1 LSREHFDLAVVGSGF
16 AGSLVSM
23 AARRIGLSVVM
34 IERGRHPRFVIGES
48 TTPLTNLLLEEICDE
63 FKMPELR
70 SLSKWG
76 TWQDE
81 HPGIPCGLKR
91 GFTFY
96 KHELGQRF
104 PTDPRAALARQ
115 LMVGASPNDRV
126 ADTHWFRPE
135 FDRYLAERAAELGV
149 DYRDETV
156 LHLAAEEPGQV
167 LLSGVRAGRPFEL
180 SAGFVIDASGPRGFL
195 HKVMRLQE
203 KPVEGFPHTQALY
216 AHFEGLPALP
226 DAFSPG
232 TPPFP
237 PEQAAVHHVFDG
249 GWVWV
254 LRFNNGITSA
264 GVVAVDAVAARLR
277 FRSGQ
282 EGWLNVMRELP
293 SVGEQFAS
301 ARATMPF
308 VWQPRTSFQS
318 AQVAG
323 RRWALLPS
331 AAGVID
337 PLLST
342 GFPLA
347 LLGVQRLARLMRSF
361 GQPEFEPGLVDYA
374 DTTTREFEAT
384 ARLVKAL
391 YARMDRFDDF
401 KQMSLLYFAAAS
413 FSEAARRLGKN
424 SLVPDFL
431 LCRHPVFGPRLKA
444 LSLEEPG
451 RPNLAAR
458 MREAVEAYDVAGF
471 TDTSRDPWYPA
482 SASDLYRNG
491 GKLDATDAEIGA
503 MLARCGL
510 GAPSAPAPTILNEQ
524 PH

>member
-1 LSREHFDLAVVGSGF
+1 LSELRPQLNREHFDLAVVGSGF
-16 AGSLVSM
+16 AGSLISM
-23 AARRIGLSVVM
+23 AARRLGLSVVM

-63 FKMPELR
+63 FQMPEIR

-76 TWQDE
+76 TWQDV

-104 PTDPRAALARQ
+104 PRDPAAALARQ
-115 LMVGASPNDRV
+115 LMVGASPNERV

-135 FDRYLAERAAELGV
+135 FDRYLAERAAALGV
-149 DYRDETV
+149 DYRDETM
-156 LHLAAEEPGQV
+156 LHRATEEPGQV
-167 LLSGVRAGRPFEL
+167 LLSGVRAGQGIEL
-180 SAGFVIDASGPRGFL
+180 SAGFVVDASGPRGCL
-195 HKVMRLQE
+195 HRLMRLQE
-203 KPVEGFPHTQALY
+203 KPVEGFPPTQALY

-226 DAFSPG
+226 AEFSPG

-264 GVVAVDAVAARLR
+264 GVVAVDAVAERLR
-277 FRSGQ
+277 FRSGL
-282 EGWLNVMRELP
+282 EGWSNVMRELP
-293 SVGEQFAS
+293 SVGEQFGS

-308 VWQPRTSFQS
+308 VWQPKTAFQS
-318 AQVAG
+318 REVAG

-342 GFPLA
+342 GFPLT
-347 LLGVQRLARLMRSF
+347 LLGVQRLARLMRSL
-361 GQPEFEPGLVDYA
+361 GTPEFEPGLMDYA

-391 YARMDRFDDF
+391 YARMGRFDDF

-431 LCRHPVFGPRLKA
+431 LCRHPVFGPRLRA

-451 RPNLAAR
+451 SANLAAR
-458 MREAVEAYDVAGF
+458 VRDAVEAYDVAGF
-471 TDTSRDPWYPA
+471 TDVSRDPWYPA
-482 SASDLYRNG
+482 SPADLYKNG
-491 GKLDATDAEIGA
+491 EKLDATGAEIGA

-510 GAPSAPAPTILNEQ
+510 R
-524 PH
+524 

>member
-1 LSREHFDLAVVGSGF
+1 LKREHFDLAVIGSGF
-16 AGSLVSM
+16 AGSLMSM
-23 AARRIGLSVVM
+23 AARSLGLSVVM
-34 IERGRHPRFVIGES
+34 IERGKHPRFAIGES

-63 FKMPELR
+63 FGMPELR

-76 TWQDE
+76 TWQEE

-91 GFTFY
+91 GFTFFR
-96 KHELGQRF
+96 HELGQRF
-104 PTDPRAALARQ
+104 PADPGAALARQ
-115 LMVGASPNDRV
+115 LMVGASPNERV

-135 FDRYLAERAAELGV
+135 FDRYLAERAAAMGV
-149 DYRDETV
+149 DHRDEAV
-156 LHLAAEEPGQV
+156 LHLAAEEPGRV
-167 LLSGVRAGRPFEL
+167 LLSGVRAGRAFGIG
-180 SAGFVIDASGPRGFL
+180 AGFVVDASGPRGFL
-195 HKVMRLQE
+195 HQAMRLKE

-216 AHFEGLPALP
+216 AHFEGVAALP
-226 DAFSPG
+226 EAFSPG
-232 TPPFP
+232 NPPFP

-264 GVVAVDAVAARLR
+264 GVVAVDAVAERLN
-277 FRSGQ
+277 FRGGQ
-282 EGWLNVMRELP
+282 EGWSNLMRELP

-308 VWQPRTSFQS
+308 VWQARTSFQS
-318 AQVAG
+318 AQVTG
-323 RRWALLPS
+323 KRWALLPS

-347 LLGVQRLARLMRSF
+347 LLGVQRLARLMRSL
-361 GQPEFEPGLVDYA
+361 GRAEFEAGRVDYA

-391 YARMDRFDDF
+391 YARMGRFDDF
-401 KQMSLLYFAAAS
+401 KQMSLLYFTAAS
-413 FSEAARRLGKN
+413 FSEAARRLGKY
-424 SLVPDFL
+424 SLVPDYL

-444 LSLEEPG
+444 LCLEEPG
-451 RPNLAAR
+451 RANLAAR
-458 MREAVEAYDVAGF
+458 MRDAVEDHDVAGF
-471 TDTSRDPWYPA
+471 TDVSRDPWYPA

-491 GKLDATDAEIGA
+491 AKLDATAAEIDA

-510 GAPSAPAPTILNEQ
+510 GAPDRPAPAILSE
-524 PH
+524 

>member
-1 LSREHFDLAVVGSGF
+1 
-16 AGSLVSM
+16 M
-23 AARRIGLSVVM
+23 AARRVGLSVVM
-34 IERGRHPRFVIGES
+34 IERGRHPRFSIGES

-63 FKMPELR
+63 FQMPELR

-81 HPGIPCGLKR
+81 HSGIPCGLKR
-91 GFTFY
+91 GFTFF

-104 PTDPRAALARQ
+104 PADPGAALARQ
-115 LMVGASPNDRV
+115 LMVGASPNERV

-135 FDRYLAERAAELGV
+135 FDRYLAGRAVALGV
-149 DYRDETV
+149 DYRDETL
-156 LHLAAEEPGQV
+156 LHTAAEEPGQV
-167 LLSGVRAGRPFEL
+167 VLSGQRAGRAFEL
-180 SAGFVIDASGPRGFL
+180 SADFVIDASGPRGFL
-195 HKVMRLQE
+195 HKAMRLEE
-203 KPVEGFPHTQALY
+203 KPVEGFPPTQALY
-216 AHFEGLPALP
+216 AHFEGVATLPA
-226 DAFSPG
+226 AFTPG

-249 GWVWV
+249 GWIWV

-264 GVVAVDAVAARLR
+264 GVVAVDAVAERLK

-282 EGWLNVMRELP
+282 EGWSNVMRELP

-323 RRWALLPS
+323 KRWALLPS

-347 LLGVQRLARLMRSF
+347 LLGVQRLARLMRSL
-361 GQPEFEPGLVDYA
+361 GRADFESGLADYA
-374 DTTTREFEAT
+374 ATTTREFEAT

-391 YARMDRFDDF
+391 YARMGLFGDF
-401 KQMSLLYFAAAS
+401 KQMSLLYFTAAS

-451 RPNLAAR
+451 RADLAAR
-458 MREAVEAYDVAGF
+458 MRDAVEAYDVAGF
-471 TDTSRDPWYPA
+471 TDASRDPWYPA
-482 SASDLYRNG
+482 SPADLYRNG
-491 GKLDATDAEIGA
+491 GKLNATAAEIGA

-510 GAPSAPAPTILNEQ
+510 GAPDRPAPAILNEL